1 MKVVIVILSLISLGI
16 VALETC
22 PHGQIFMN
30 WIAPLLVSKER
41 KLEVLK
47 DHLIRNFCVYGECS
61 EKDWEDINGILESA
75 RKEM

>member
-1 MKVVIVILSLISLGI
+1 MPENKNVILEVQDLKMKFG
-16 VALETC
+16 
-22 PHGQIFMN
+22 
-30 WIAPLLVSKER
+30 

-61 EKDWEDINGILESA
+61 EKDWEDINGILERA

>member
-1 MKVVIVILSLISLGI
+1 
-16 VALETC
+16 
-22 PHGQIFMN
+22 MN

-61 EKDWEDINGILESA
+61 EKDWEDIHQKIFGFVSLSFLHTQHLI
-75 RKEM
+75 

>member
-1 MKVVIVILSLISLGI
+1 
-16 VALETC
+16 
-22 PHGQIFMN
+22 MN

-61 EKDWEDINGILESA
+61 EKDWEDINGILERA